1 MHRLRQL
8 FDCLWHSAD
17 EIKPADDALQVVS
30 MEPPGSGDPATSALL
45 LVAMLLPFGLIAL
58 LRWDY
63 ARWERQ
69 NPPKKAR

>member
-1 MHRLRQL
+1 M
-8 FDCLWHSAD
+8 APV
-17 EIKPADDALQVVS
+17 PADAKARPPTPVS

-45 LVAMLLPFGLIAL
+45 FVAMLLPFGLIAL

>member
-1 MHRLRQL
+1 
-8 FDCLWHSAD
+8 
-17 EIKPADDALQVVS
+17 

-69 NPPKKAR
+69 NPAPAKAR